1 MRWQQQAFCVWAQ
14 ICRQFMVREAKVA
27 GVVGKEAVEVVALGW
42 VAEEADSVEVVA
54 LGRAAEEADS
64 AEVVAL
70 GRAAEEADS
79 AEVVALG
86 RVAEEADSAEVVA
99 GPAAVG
105 VGSMEAL
112 AAERAAEVVT
122 SAAVAVVRVMA
133 PGRVLVPLHAASIP
147 RRKVSVGRGV
157 PAPGRAPVWAAR
169 PSPAGNLTAA

>member
-64 AEVVAL
+64 AEVVA
-70 GRAAEEADS
+70 
-79 AEVVALG
+79 
-86 RVAEEADSAEVVA
+86 

-105 VGSMEAL
+105 GGSMEAL

>member
-54 LGRAAEEADS
+54 LGRA
-64 AEVVAL
+64 
-70 GRAAEEADS
+70 
-79 AEVVALG
+79 
-86 RVAEEADSAEVVA
+86 AEEADSAEVVA